1 MTNFVGV
8 GFLAELN
15 GLNEGSPGLVGQGRS
30 PRASLPST
38 LSITAS
44 RSAALSIHEMGP
56 APFELAGCSCA
67 LAGAIGA
74 AGAASLRQT
83 DTVSGMGVNAI
94 RCKMRHFVRLAQF
107 TAWAAIAVIAYLS
120 LTWVGVVYSIY
131 YKLSPFLNAHFV
143 HFTAF
148 ALVGVIFCIAYQRR
162 IFFVCG
168 VVFGTAIALEL
179 LQTLTPDRHGTLVD
193 ALDKLAGGA
202 GGILIAGA
210 GLTIWQRTG
219 RSMSKVCHRHGSR

>member
-1 MTNFVGV
+1 
-8 GFLAELN
+8 
-15 GLNEGSPGLVGQGRS
+15 
-30 PRASLPST
+30 
-38 LSITAS
+38 
-44 RSAALSIHEMGP
+44 
-56 APFELAGCSCA
+56 
-67 LAGAIGA
+67 
-74 AGAASLRQT
+74 
-83 DTVSGMGVNAI
+83 
-94 RCKMRHFVRLAQF
+94 MRHFVRLAQF

-120 LTWVGVVYSIY
+120 LTRVGVVYSIY

-162 IFFVCG
+162 IFFVCC

>member
-1 MTNFVGV
+1 
-8 GFLAELN
+8 
-15 GLNEGSPGLVGQGRS
+15 
-30 PRASLPST
+30 
-38 LSITAS
+38 
-44 RSAALSIHEMGP
+44 MGP

-120 LTWVGVVYSIY
+120 LTRVGVVYSIY